1 MGCDFLIREAQE
13 VRHIAVRDVRHNGR
27 SGAAA
32 FTCHEDHGNIVS
44 RLTPPP
50 DTGGKAG
57 TRNTQVSAGSDDR
70 LVRLYGE
77 RREMLTR
84 YLTARLGSKEEAE
97 DAVQEVFLK
106 LHRADLAESLKN
118 PGAFLFR
125 AATNVAID
133 IIRQRQR
140 ARHRDRDWTEA
151 HTSSLGIEPNQI

>member
-1 MGCDFLIREAQE
+1 M
-13 VRHIAVRDVRHNGR
+13 
-27 SGAAA
+27 
-32 FTCHEDHGNIVS
+32 
-44 RLTPPP
+44 
-50 DTGGKAG
+50 
-57 TRNTQVSAGSDDR
+57 SAGSDDR

-84 YLTARLGSKEEAE
+84 CLTVRLGSKEEAE

-118 PGAFLFR
+118 PGAFLYR

-133 IIRQRQR
+133 HIRQRQR
-140 ARHRDRDWTEA
+140 ARDRDRDWTEA